1 MNRIES
7 LFAKKKEGLL
17 NVYFTAGYPQL
28 EDTVPIM
35 KALEAAGADL
45 IEIGM
50 PFSDPVA
57 DGPTIQA
64 SNQVALDNG
73 MSIELLL
80 SQLSE
85 MRAHV
90 SIPVILMGYLNPIM
104 QYGIE
109 RFCNAAEQCG
119 VDGLILPDLPMDE
132 YQAFYK
138 AHFEA
143 AGLLNI
149 SLITPQTSD
158 ERIRLIDQQSNG
170 FIYMVSSAGIT
181 GAKTGISDA
190 QTAYFDRI
198 NQLSLSTPRLIG
210 FGISDR
216 SSFATACEYA
226 SGAIVGSA
234 FINLLRESEDF
245 LSTIPPFIHS
255 LKATQSS

>member
-57 DGPTIQA
+57 DGPTIQT

-85 MRAHV
+85 MRAQV

-109 RFCNAAEQCG
+109 RFCQAAKECG
-119 VDGLILPDLPMDE
+119 IDGLILPDLPMDE
-132 YQAFYK
+132 YQAYYK
-138 AHFEA
+138 NYFEA

-158 ERIRLIDQQSNG
+158 ERIRLIDDQSKG

-181 GAKTGISDA
+181 GAKSGISDM

-198 NQLSLSTPRLIG
+198 NRLSLSTPRLIG
-210 FGISDR
+210 FGISDH
-216 SSFATACEYA
+216 SSFSTACEYA

-245 LSTIPPFIHS
+245 LRAIPPFIHS

>member
-7 LFAKKKEGLL
+7 LFAKKKGGLL
-17 NVYFTAGYPQL
+17 NVYFTAGYPHL
-28 EDTVPIM
+28 NDTVPIM

-64 SNQVALDNG
+64 SNQSALENG
-73 MSIELLL
+73 MTIALLL
-80 SQLSE
+80 EQLSD
-85 MRAHV
+85 MRSQV

-109 RFCNAAEQCG
+109 RFCQAAEACS

-132 YQAFYK
+132 YQTFYK
-138 AHFEA
+138 GHFEA

-149 SLITPQTSD
+149 SLITPQTSE
-158 ERIRLIDQQSNG
+158 ERIRLIDQQSKG

-181 GAKTGISDA
+181 GAKSGISDA
-190 QTAYFDRI
+190 QKAYFDRI
-198 NQLSLSTPRLIG
+198 NGLDLSTPRLIG
-210 FGISDR
+210 FGISDH
-216 SSFATACEYA
+216 SSFSTACQYA

-234 FINLLRESEDF
+234 FINLLRDSEDY
-245 LSTIPPFIHS
+245 LSAIPSFI
-255 LKATQSS
+255 QSIKVTEPS